1 MIRPTIMNMEAVAH
15 FEAAREVLAY
25 ARGLESIPTIAP
37 RIINRDGAVVIVH
50 PGEAGYDE

>member
-1 MIRPTIMNMEAVAH
+1 MNMEAVAH